1 MEKWKNVA
9 FEDKSAQSEEKY
21 FADIAA
27 ARVLRTEVSANKT
40 VSGLYDNS

>member
-1 MEKWKNVA
+1 LEKRDLAA
-9 FEDKSAQSEEKY
+9 FEEKITQSEDKY

-27 ARVLRTEVSANKT
+27 ARVLRTEASANKT